1 VPWLHAVLLGIVQGL
16 TEFLPISSS
25 GHLIVVPWLF
35 DWNHFEDPGTAKA
48 FDVALHLGTLFAVV
62 AYYRRDLNRLIC
74 AGALHVVDS
83 NRRSADGRLA
93 WLLFASSVP
102 AAAVG
107 ALLESWIDGSLGT
120 PVIIAISMVAF
131 GLLLAAADRR
141 EGERSIGE
149 FSLRDAVLVG
159 AAQVLAFNPGTSRSG
174 ITMTASRFLG
184 FSRVATARLSFLMSV
199 PVISGAI
206 AYKLVSLDATVL
218 PEGFVTA
225 IVIGVVSSAVS
236 GWLAVWGLVRLVSMR
251 GLGVFVVYRIVFG
264 AIVLSL
270 VALR

>member
-1 VPWLHAVLLGIVQGL
+1 
-16 TEFLPISSS
+16 
-25 GHLIVVPWLF
+25 
-35 DWNHFEDPGTAKA
+35 
-48 FDVALHLGTLFAVV
+48 
-62 AYYRRDLNRLIC
+62 
-74 AGALHVVDS
+74 
-83 NRRSADGRLA
+83 
-93 WLLFASSVP
+93 
-102 AAAVG
+102 
-107 ALLESWIDGSLGT
+107 
-120 PVIIAISMVAF
+120 
-131 GLLLAAADRR
+131 
-141 EGERSIGE
+141 
-149 FSLRDAVLVG
+149 
-159 AAQVLAFNPGTSRSG
+159 
-174 ITMTASRFLG
+174 MTASRFLG